1 MSGSFNM
8 FMMFR
13 SRTAWFTFVVKTLGA
28 LLEINTGYQI
38 QVKTVGAHGLAKLI
52 SSFVG
57 GIKVHWPAYRDQK
70 KKKKKTLMH
79 KHSQLLCK
87 SNTDEERDLL
97 DACNTML
104 NTTLYDRP

>member
-1 MSGSFNM
+1 MSGAEASVASKTQAAKENSWKEYTCMYSVFSYISRLDMSGSFNM

-57 GIKVHWPAYRDQK
+57 GIKVH
-70 KKKKKTLMH
+70 
-79 KHSQLLCK
+79 
-87 SNTDEERDLL
+87 
-97 DACNTML
+97 
-104 NTTLYDRP
+104 